1 MISFFS
7 QSPVLLC
14 LWLQSLVN
22 MILVVHIHIE
32 MHRFLWNILCAIE
45 ISRSSVTQ
53 KLLSSLVLRFLIHV
67 WKVFTENRSRCIN
80 STNAN
85 HSQRQS
91 NAITAFCSIYCQLK
105 PAVLRRLI
113 SKLKLQF
120 LHSKPG
126 RPVQRALIR
135 SPIQFAICADT
146 NWKYCIFRLNW
157 NCVSI
162 CENER
167 MAQMNDHRI
176 FKMGLVRN
184 IKITIF
190 TVTSIHFSTQ
200 QLNAID
206 MTSKQIGCDLFWAR
220 YFQCLMILLI
230 FYRKIWT
237 KISSWFQT
245 RKKWI
250 PNTNCH
256 FALQIVAWIDNGFC
270 VWNQLTRLVS
280 NG

>member
-1 MISFFS
+1 
-7 QSPVLLC
+7 
-14 LWLQSLVN
+14 
-22 MILVVHIHIE
+22 
-32 MHRFLWNILCAIE
+32 MHRFYE
-45 ISRSSVTQ
+45 IYYVPLKYPDQVSPRSYCHRWFSGFSCTC
-53 KLLSSLVLRFLIHV
+53 
-67 WKVFTENRSRCIN
+67 ENRSRCIN

-120 LHSKPG
+120 LRSKPD

-135 SPIQFAICADT
+135 LPIQFAICADT

-237 KISSWFQT
+237 KISMMPTPEKNEYQT
-245 RKKWI
+245 
-250 PNTNCH
+250 
-256 FALQIVAWIDNGFC
+256 QIVILRF
-270 VWNQLTRLVS
+270 RLLLE
-280 NG
+280 